1 MRRRRVARIMLVAA
15 LGLAV
20 ASAAGVAYRHF
31 VDRWGGSL
39 RGPLIASAVAGMLFI
54 VVAPTLVGREGGEP

>member
-1 MRRRRVARIMLVAA
+1 VAVF
-15 LGLAV
+15 GLAV

-39 RGPLIASAVAGMLFI
+39 RGPLIAAASAGMLFI